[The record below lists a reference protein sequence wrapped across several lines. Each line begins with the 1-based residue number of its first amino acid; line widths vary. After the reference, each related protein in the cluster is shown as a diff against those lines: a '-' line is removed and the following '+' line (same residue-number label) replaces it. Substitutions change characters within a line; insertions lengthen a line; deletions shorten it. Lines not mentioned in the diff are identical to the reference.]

1 MIVFQTLH
9 CPVSCFQH
17 PPSYCTPTLRPHL
30 QLVRSILPCSNLHLL
45 IIYSVSP
52 THNLWLNSFLHES
65 FSYSIFIIFP
75 RLNLFHKRHC
85 SSIRVETAYWVCSYG
100 SRGLRRPKVNVVP
113 WCILF
118 LLCHPQHLGYDV
130 PHAHNMTA
138 TAPAITWR
146 HSSSHHMETWPHL
159 VKKGIFFLSCISIL
173 GKNFLPM
180 PKLLWRG
187 NWVSGIGSLY
197 NGSHVLPSRRKEGV
211 RVGGKWLYV
220 CKEWYLPQELFSH
233 LTLSLF
239 QLGFWPFH
247 TVLVKVNSNLH
258 LTKSIGRLS
267 VLLFGL
273 SAALKVGTSSF
284 SMKHL
289 PSLWHQILPVFSLSH
304 WPAFPSLPA
313 CSSSSAGL
321 HVLSFPGLPLAISLF
336 TCREGVERDVIKFIF
351 MRIVPI
357 FTSPASTAP
366 LSFKLNTQ
374 LSVQYLFLDI

>member
-1 MIVFQTLH
+1 MYSL
-9 CPVSCFQH
+9 PPL
-17 PPSYCTPTLRPHL
+17 PPSASWVWCA
-30 QLVRSILPCSNLHLL
+30 SCS
-45 IIYSVSP
+45 
-52 THNLWLNSFLHES
+52 
-65 FSYSIFIIFP
+65 
-75 RLNLFHKRHC
+75 
-85 SSIRVETAYWVCSYG
+85 
-100 SRGLRRPKVNVVP
+100 
-113 WCILF
+113 
-118 LLCHPQHLGYDV
+118 QYDC
-130 PHAHNMTA
+130 
-138 TAPAITWR
+138 
-146 HSSSHHMETWPHL
+146 HSSSHHMETQLQPSH
-159 VKKGIFFLSCISIL
+159 GDMTTSSEEGHFFFSCISIL

-180 PKLLWRG
+180 PKLLRRG

-197 NGSHVLPSRRKEGV
+197 NGSHVLPSGRKEGV

-267 VLLFGL
+267 VFLFGL

-284 SMKHL
+284 PMKHL
-289 PSLWHQILPVFSLSH
+289 PRLWHQILPVFSLSH

-357 FTSPASTAP
+357 FTSPDSTAP
-366 LSFKLNTQ
+366 LSSKSEYPAVSSISLLGYIIFSLMWPKRTLESYPHPPYHHAPNCSDKNSWVIYIASFSHT
-374 LSVQYLFLDI
+374 